1 MSLQPA
7 TTVTTQRRP
16 GAKLVVAAAARMR
29 RLPSSRHLARR
40 HIAITLTKLLLPALA
55 LALLAS
61 IALWPEFDRTK
72 QQAMQA
78 FRRVSSEIEGAQLVD
93 ARYHGTDEKGRPYT
107 LTASTAQR
115 DGPVRVNLTIPKGDI
130 TLQDGTWLMLQAKQG
145 VFIQHSNLL
154 DLSHDVT
161 LYRDDGTTLVTAS
174 ASMDLKNGAAAGSEP
189 VHAEG
194 PFGTLDA
201 QGGFTLLDKGSSIQ
215 FAGPAHLLLNGSNA
229 GGSPAAAQATPSGG
243 ASPAGTSAV
252 TSSSAGTSP
261 GAPTGPAGRT
271 SDGTPSGAPVA
282 AARPGAVHAG
292 AASSGPVR

>member
-1 MSLQPA
+1 MRA
-7 TTVTTQRRP
+7 TTGPTRRA
-16 GAKLVVAAAARMR
+16 GL
-29 RLPSSRHLARR
+29 
-40 HIAITLTKLLLPALA
+40 
-55 LALLAS
+55 
-61 IALWPEFDRTK
+61 
-72 QQAMQA
+72 
-78 FRRVSSEIEGAQLVD
+78 
-93 ARYHGTDEKGRPYT
+93 YT